1 MPRFPVPAL
10 VGAAL
15 FSLIPGS
22 GPVTA
27 QQAIPTP
34 ESVIGFA
41 IGDDFQLAS
50 YEQSMAYF
58 RALDEASDRVQVV
71 EVGRTS
77 EGRAWYVALI
87 SSPENLVNVERYRE
101 ISQRLAHPE
110 GLTDEEARA
119 LAREGKVIV
128 AIDGGLHSSETAHGQ
143 HTIQLAYDLVTE
155 KDGDVSRAILDN
167 VVLLLW
173 PSLNPDGQEMIVDWY
188 RSNLG
193 TPYEISGLPALY
205 QKYVG
210 HDNNRDGYGLNMIE
224 SRASV
229 RVNRHWEPQVMYS
242 HHMTAPFPAT
252 IFLPPYADPISP
264 YGHPLISRTMN
275 MMGMAAAQ
283 MLDERG
289 FPGATHMG
297 TGYDTWYPG
306 YIDFVN
312 LFHNVVLMFSETGMH
327 GYATPRFYTVN
338 DFPQEDRALKPGALH
353 SSLWRGGW
361 WRLKNS
367 VDMML
372 IASTA
377 TLDVAAKYRENILY
391 NRYQAGRDVI
401 ALHTDGPPYAYFI
414 PQQQRDPVAAVE
426 LLRRLAFQNI
436 EIQQLDRVVEF
447 QGHTHPAGTWVIPM
461 ARGNA
466 SLPEVLLSVQDYPE
480 VRVHPDAPA
489 DQPYDISGW
498 TLPYQMNVRVFEAG
512 SPLSEEVLSALVP
525 LQGEAT
531 PWTSEADAAPFDM
544 VPGPGFN
551 TNAAAAAILPL
562 PGRLSGSGSNLSLD
576 AFQNNAYRA
585 VNQAWNQGARVSFS
599 PGLAGG
605 GGAPGSGGRFVIS
618 GLGSREIETL
628 VSDLALQA
636 ERTGR
641 AGTSI
646 SRPRVGLFRPWQAS
660 IDEGW
665 TRWLL
670 EMFDFEFQ
678 NLYNADVKAGE
689 LRDRVDVIILPD
701 MRGRQILQGSPRGTV
716 PPRYAGGIG
725 DVGVRALDAFV
736 RSGGTLVCLNGSST
750 FAIDQLHLP
759 VKDVVAELD
768 NEDFYV
774 GGSILEVTVDP
785 SHPVMTGMPERSK
798 IMVARSPV
806 FTVTDGFEGTA
817 LAKYQDLGSPLVS
830 GYLLGEEYIQ
840 GYAAALDVFHG
851 EGHVILLGFRP
862 QWRAQSYATFP
873 VLFNAAL
880 YPGEVAGVASGNL
893 EFWSAPAPEE
903 KEGEGGGEQR
913 GEGENAP

>member
-1 MPRFPVPAL
+1 MPRFPISPL
-10 VGAAL
+10 VTGAL
-15 FSLIPGS
+15 FSLVVGS
-22 GPVTA
+22 ASVAA
-27 QQAIPTP
+27 QQTIPTP

-50 YEQSMAYF
+50 YEQSIAYF
-58 RALDEASDRVQVV
+58 RALDEASDRVQLV

-77 EGRAWYVALI
+77 EGRAWYLALI
-87 SSPENLVNVERYRE
+87 SSPENLANIERYRE

-110 GLTDEEARA
+110 GLTDDEARG

-173 PSLNPDGQEMIVDWY
+173 PSMNPDGQEMVVDWY
-188 RSNLG
+188 RSHLG
-193 TPYEISGLPALY
+193 TPYEISRLPALY

-224 SRASV
+224 SRTSV
-229 RVNRHWEPQVMYS
+229 RVVRHWEPQVIYS
-242 HHMTAPFPAT
+242 HHQTAPFPAT
-252 IFLPPYADPISP
+252 IFLPPYANPISP
-264 YGHPLISRTMN
+264 YYHPLMSRTMN

-306 YIDFVN
+306 YIDFI
-312 LFHNVVLMFSETGMH
+312 NVFQNIVLMFSETGFH
-327 GYATPRFYTVN
+327 GYATPRFYTVD
-338 DFPQEDRALKPGALH
+338 DFPPEDRALNPGTLH
-353 SSLWRGGW
+353 SSLWPGGW

-372 IASTA
+372 TASTA

-401 ALHTDGPPYAYFI
+401 VSHTDGPPYAYFI

-426 LLRRLAFQNI
+426 LLRRLAFQDV
-436 EIQQLDRVVEF
+436 EIQQLERAVEF
-447 QGHTHPAGTWVIPM
+447 QGQRFPAGTWVIPM
-461 ARGNA
+461 ARANA
-466 SLPEVLLSVQDYPE
+466 NLPGVLLSVQDYPE
-480 VRVHPDAPA
+480 VRAHPDAPA
-489 DQPYDISGW
+489 DQPYDMAGW
-498 TLPYQMNVRVFEAG
+498 TLPYQMNVRVIEAG
-512 SPLSEEVLSALVP
+512 SPLSEDVLSAMVP

-531 PWTSEADAAPFDM
+531 PWTSVADAAPFDM

-551 TNAAAAAILPL
+551 TNPAAAAILPL
-562 PGRLSGSGSNLSLD
+562 PGRLSGSGSSLSLD
-576 AFQNNAYRA
+576 AFQNNAFRA
-585 VNQAWNQGARVSFS
+585 INQAWNQGARVSFA
-599 PGLAGG
+599 PGQAGED
-605 GGAPGSGGRFVIS
+605 GAPGSGGRYVIS
-618 GLGSREIETL
+618 DLSNREMESM

-636 ERTGR
+636 ERTGQ
-641 AGTSI
+641 AGTRI

-660 IDEGW
+660 MDEGW
-665 TRWLL
+665 TRWLF

-678 NLYNADVKAGE
+678 NLYNADIIAGE
-689 LRDRVDVIILPD
+689 LRNRVDVIVLAD
-701 MRGRQILQGSPRGTV
+701 MRGRQILQGSAPGTV

-736 RSGGTLVCLNGSST
+736 RAGGTLVCMNASSS

-759 VKDVVAELD
+759 VRDVVAELD
-768 NEDFYV
+768 NEDFSV

-806 FTVTDGFEGTA
+806 FTVTEGFEGTA
-817 LAKYQDLGSPLVS
+817 LAKYQEQGSPLVS
-830 GYLLGEEYIQ
+830 GYLLGEEHIQ

-851 EGHVILLGFRP
+851 DGHVILLGFRP
-862 QWRAQSYATFP
+862 QWRAQPYATFP
-873 VLFNAAL
+873 VLFNAVL
-880 YPGEVAGVASGNL
+880 YSRELSGIASGNPA
-893 EFWSAPAPEE
+893 FWTAPEP
-903 KEGEGGGEQR
+903 KEEEEVEGGEI
-913 GEGENAP
+913 

>member
-1 MPRFPVPAL
+1 MPRFPFCAL
-10 VGAAL
+10 VAGAL
-15 FSLIPGS
+15 FSLLVVS
-22 GPVTA
+22 GPAVA
-27 QQAIPTP
+27 QRTIPTP

-41 IGDDFQLAS
+41 IGDDYQLAS
-50 YEQSMAYF
+50 YEQSLAYF
-58 RALDEASDRVQVV
+58 RALDEASDRVQLV

-87 SSPENLVNVERYRE
+87 SSPENLANVERYRE

-110 GLTDEEARA
+110 GLTDGEARD

-155 KDGDVSRAILDN
+155 KDGDVSRAILEN

-193 TPYEISGLPALY
+193 TPYELSTLPRLY

-242 HHMTAPFPAT
+242 HHQTAPFPAT

-312 LFHNVVLMFSETGMH
+312 LFHNVVLMFSETGLH

-338 DFPQEDRALKPGALH
+338 DFPQEDRALNPGALH
-353 SSLWRGGW
+353 SSLWPGGW

-401 ALHTDGPPYAYFI
+401 AQHTDGPPYAYII

-426 LLRRLAFQNI
+426 LLRRLAFQDV
-436 EIQQLDRVVEF
+436 EIQQLDRAVEF
-447 QGHTHPAGTWVIPM
+447 EGRTYPGGTWVIPM
-461 ARGNA
+461 ARANA
-466 SLPEVLLSVQDYPE
+466 SLPHVLLSVQDYPE

-498 TLPYQMNVRVFEAG
+498 TLPYQMNVRVFEAA
-512 SPLSEEVLSALVP
+512 SPLSEEFLSALVP

-551 TNAAAAAILPL
+551 TSAAAAAILPS
-562 PGRLSGSGSNLSLD
+562 PGRARGSGSNLSLD
-576 AFQNNAYRA
+576 AFQNNAFRA
-585 VNQAWNQGARVSFS
+585 INRAWDQGARVSYA
-599 PGLAGG
+599 PGQAGG
-605 GGAPGSGGRFVIS
+605 EGAPGSGGRYVIS
-618 GLGSREIETL
+618 GLGSREMEAL

-636 ERTGR
+636 ERTGG

-646 SRPRVGLFRPWQAS
+646 SRPRVGLFRPWQAN

-678 NLYNADVKAGE
+678 NLYNADVMAGE

-701 MRGRQILQGSPRGTV
+701 MRGRQILQGFPRGTV

-736 RSGGTLVCLNGSST
+736 QAGGTLVCLNGSST

-759 VKDVVAELD
+759 VKDVAAELD
-768 NEDFYV
+768 SEDFYV

-806 FTVTDGFEGTA
+806 FTVTEGFEGTA

-830 GYLLGEEYIQ
+830 GYLLGEEHIQ

-851 EGHVILLGFRP
+851 DGHVILLGFRP

-880 YPGEVAGVASGNL
+880 YSQEVAGVASGNL
-893 EFWSAPAPEE
+893 DFWSAPPPRE
-903 KEGEGGGEQR
+903 KEGEGGVEQK
-913 GEGENAP
+913 E